1 MVEKMQQ
8 NNNWDDLIKHDRV
21 HQKLYTDPAIFAEE
35 MTKIFGMTW
44 VYLAHESEVP
54 NVNDYKTGYLGSR
67 PIIVVRDRNDAFR
80 ALFNRCTHRGATVCR
95 SERGSAKV
103 FTCPYHGWNFKNNGE
118 LAGVPWP
125 KAYGEDFDTNEWGL
139 KQARVE
145 SYRGFIF
152 GTLNLNAPSLIDY
165 LGQARELLDQ
175 WLDRYDAKKIVV
187 GNPHRM
193 VYKGNWKLTYDNAAD
208 GYHVSFSHRSLFE
221 TAGRMGEEKDMAYF
235 AESPDYGPMVVQ
247 YLGNGHTFIDQRP
260 NYKEPGDFWK
270 QQRPQPGREVYEE
283 MIRER
288 YQDAA
293 DKLLDQAIG
302 AQMNLN
308 IFPNLCLIGNQ
319 IQVIQPYA
327 VDKTELI
334 WYSTTVDGLPDEIN
348 LLRMRTQED
357 FPAFGEPDDMTNFEE
372 CHLGL
377 TIPEVEWIHTGRGLG
392 IPGRQSVDEH
402 GVVTGPVTDELHIRN
417 YYQEWKQLMSQ
428 PSQKTLC
435 ENAKGGVSSV

>member
-1 MVEKMQQ
+1 MNGTNKNEH
-8 NNNWDDLIKHDRV
+8 NWDNFIKHDRV
-21 HQKLYTDPAIFAEE
+21 HQKLYTDSAIFAEE
-35 MTKIFGMTW
+35 MTKIFGQTW

-67 PIIVVRDRNDAFR
+67 PIIVVRDRHDEFR

-152 GTLNLNAPSLIDY
+152 GTLNLNAPALIDY
-165 LGQARELLDQ
+165 LGAARELLDQ
-175 WLDRYDAKKIVV
+175 WLDRYDGKNILV
-187 GNPHRM
+187 GNAHRM

-221 TAGRMGEEKDMAYF
+221 TAERMGEEKDMAYF

-260 NYKEPGDFWK
+260 NYKNTGDFWK

-288 YQDAA
+288 YQEQADA
-293 DKLLDQAIG
+293 LLDQAIG

-334 WYSTTVDGLPDEIN
+334 WYSTMVEGLPEEIN

-392 IPGRQSVDEH
+392 IPGRQTVDEH

-417 YYQEWKQLMSQ
+417 YYQEWKRLMCQ
-428 PSQKTLC
+428 PTMKTLC
-435 ENAKGGVSSV
+435 ENVKGGVSPV